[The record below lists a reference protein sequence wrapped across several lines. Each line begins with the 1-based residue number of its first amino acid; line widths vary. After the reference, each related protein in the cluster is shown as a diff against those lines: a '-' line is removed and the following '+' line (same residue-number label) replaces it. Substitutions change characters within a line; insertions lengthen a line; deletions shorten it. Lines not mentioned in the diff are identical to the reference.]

1 MPISAGDVIQ
11 PAFRHTEQMLL
22 RPFRL
27 GQWVRL
33 AFVGLLAGEM
43 SSFGGCN
50 FNLPAD
56 TQNQGSPQAPSG
68 DLAALFTH
76 HPASWTGL
84 AFVLIAL
91 AIVLLVLF
99 TYISS
104 VMQFVLFDSVV
115 ARACHVRRGWTR
127 RKQPGFRL
135 FLWRLLFMLAIFA
148 VLLIAIGIPA
158 ACAYAA
164 GWFTHAGDHVLGLV
178 LGGLVL
184 FLILIA
190 LLIFAAVVSVMTKD
204 FVVPQMALEDL
215 SVMEGWRRLWQGLG
229 FEKGGYAAYI
239 GIKIGLTIAATIV
252 FGIGAIIALVVL
264 LIIFGGVGGL
274 AVLAGH
280 AAGWGWNLYTIS
292 AAVILGLIALALL
305 LFAVAL
311 ICVPIIVFFPAYA
324 IYFFA
329 PRYSPLA
336 SLLGPEPPARDTSGE
351 PPPVLAPL

>member
-11 PAFRHTEQMLL
+11 PAFQHTKQMLL
-22 RPFRL
+22 GPFRF

-50 FNLPAD
+50 FSFPAD
-56 TQNQGSPQAPSG
+56 TGHQASPQIPSG
-68 DLAALFTH
+68 DFPALFTH
-76 HPASWTGL
+76 YSALFTGL
-84 AFVLIAL
+84 ALALIAVG
-91 AIVLLVLF
+91 IVLLVLF

-115 ARACHVRRGWTR
+115 ARECHVRHGWTR

-135 FLWRLLFMLAIFA
+135 FLWRLLFMLAVLA
-148 VLLIAIGIPA
+148 VLLIVIDIPA

-164 GWFTHAGDHVLGLV
+164 GWFTHAGQHVLGLV

-190 LLIFAAVVSVMTKD
+190 LIVFAAVVGVMTKD
-204 FVVPQMALEDL
+204 FVVPQMALENL
-215 SVMEGWRRLWQGLG
+215 TVMEGWRRLWQRLRS
-229 FEKGGYAAYI
+229 EKGGYAAYI
-239 GIKIGLTIAATIV
+239 GIKIGLSIAATIV

-264 LIIFGGVGGL
+264 LILFGGVGGL
-274 AVLAGH
+274 GVLGGL
-280 AAGWGWNLYTIS
+280 AAGGSWNLYTIS
-292 AAVILGLIALALL
+292 AAVIFGLIALAVL

-336 SLLGPEPPARDTSGE
+336 SLLWPEPPAPGATGA
-351 PPPVLAPL
+351 PPVLAPV

>member
-1 MPISAGDVIQ
+1 LPISAGDVIE
-11 PAFRHTEQMLL
+11 PAFEHTKQMLL
-22 RPFRL
+22 RPFRF

-68 DLAALFTH
+68 DFPALFTH
-76 HPASWTGL
+76 HPALFTGL
-84 AFVLIAL
+84 ALALIAVT
-91 AIVLLVLF
+91 IVLLVLF

-104 VMQFVLFDSVV
+104 VMQFVLFDSIV
-115 ARACHVRRGWTR
+115 ARECHVRHGWTR
-127 RKQPGFRL
+127 RRQPGLRL
-135 FLWRLLFMLAIFA
+135 FLWRLLFMLAVLG
-148 VLLIAIGIPA
+148 VLLIVIGIPA

-164 GWFTHAGDHVLGLV
+164 GWFTHARDHVLGLV
-178 LGGLVL
+178 FGGLIL
-184 FLILIA
+184 SLILIA
-190 LLIFAAVVSVMTKD
+190 LIVFAAVVGVMTKD
-204 FVVPQMALEDL
+204 FVVPQMALENL
-215 SVMEGWRRLWQGLG
+215 SVMEGWRRLWQGLRY
-229 FEKGGYAAYI
+229 EKGGYAAYI

-274 AVLAGH
+274 GVLGGH
-280 AAGWGWNLYTIS
+280 AAGWSWNPYTIS
-292 AAVILGLIALALL
+292 AAVIFGLIALVLL

-329 PRYSPLA
+329 ARYPPLA
-336 SLLGPEPPARDTSGE
+336 SLLWPEPPAPGATGE
-351 PPPVLAPL
+351 PPPVLAPV

>member
-1 MPISAGDVIQ
+1 LPISAGDVIE
-11 PAFRHTEQMLL
+11 PAFQHTKQMLL
-22 RPFRL
+22 RPFRF

-68 DLAALFTH
+68 DFPTLFTH
-76 HPASWTGL
+76 HPALFTGL
-84 AFVLIAL
+84 ALALIAVT
-91 AIVLLVLF
+91 IVLLVLF

-104 VMQFVLFDSVV
+104 VMQFVLFDSIV
-115 ARACHVRRGWTR
+115 ARECHVRHGWTR

-135 FLWRLLFMLAIFA
+135 FLWRLLLMLAVLA
-148 VLLIAIGIPA
+148 VLLIVIAIPA
-158 ACAYAA
+158 ACAWAA
-164 GWFTHAGDHVLGLV
+164 GWFTHARDHVLGLV
-178 LGGLVL
+178 FGGLIL

-190 LLIFAAVVSVMTKD
+190 LIVFAAVVGVMTKD
-204 FVVPQMALEDL
+204 FVVPQMALENL
-215 SVMEGWRRLWQGLG
+215 SVMEGWRRLWQGLRY
-229 FEKGGYAAYI
+229 EKGGYAAYI
-239 GIKIGLTIAATIV
+239 GIKIGLTVAATIV
-252 FGIGAIIALVVL
+252 FAIGAIIALVVL

-274 AVLAGH
+274 GVLGGH
-280 AAGWGWNLYTIS
+280 AAGWSWNLYTIS
-292 AAVILGLIALALL
+292 AAVTFGLIALVLL

-329 PRYSPLA
+329 ARYPPLA
-336 SLLGPEPPARDTSGE
+336 SLLWPEPPAPDATGE
-351 PPPVLAPL
+351 PPPVLAPV